1 MAWLGMNDDEVNAQ
15 GNVLQ
20 QQAEAIQ
27 QLITKVDQE
36 VESLKQNW
44 QGDDSRQF
52 EQEWTGTHRPELQK
66 AQKAAHRDEGDD
78 RPRGPAAAR
87 DLRSVL
93 ITAITPPTQRTSEGT
108 LTMAVYKKGMDAD
121 AVSAPATSSSATRA
135 SSTASS
141 RPSAARSR
149 RSGATGAARTPSS
162 SSPTGTASARSSPRP
177 ATSST
182 RWAARPGPTPRRR
195 SRRRAADVSTPPA
208 TPRGRRG
215 SGHVGWSLHRGGA
228 ATFRCVRARRDG
240 ESARA
245 RRCVRRSAP

>member
-52 EQEWTGTHRPELQK
+52 EQEWTGTHPRAAEG
-66 AQKAAHRDEGDD
+66 AEAAHRDEGDD

-121 AVSAPATSSSATRA
+121 AVSASGDKLVGYKGELDGIVEAV
-135 SSTASS
+135 
-141 RPSAARSR
+141 
-149 RSGATGAARTPSS
+149 SGAVQTIRSKARTPSS

-215 SGHVGWSLHRGGA
+215 SGHEGWSLHRGGA